1 MAYKCSQCS
10 FIDVNAQDTP
20 DECVS
25 CGAVASMEFY
35 DYQPK
40 TPVNHVTTADAP
52 DDGGIQEGLE
62 DSEEGTL
69 GSVFGE

>member
-10 FIDVNAQDTP
+10 FIDVNATETP

-25 CGAVASMEFY
+25 CGQVACMEHY

-40 TPVNHVTTADAP
+40 TPVNHVPSNETP
-52 DDGGIQEGLE
+52 DNGNAEGGLE
-62 DSEEGTL
+62 ESEEGTL
-69 GSVFGE
+69 GSIFGE